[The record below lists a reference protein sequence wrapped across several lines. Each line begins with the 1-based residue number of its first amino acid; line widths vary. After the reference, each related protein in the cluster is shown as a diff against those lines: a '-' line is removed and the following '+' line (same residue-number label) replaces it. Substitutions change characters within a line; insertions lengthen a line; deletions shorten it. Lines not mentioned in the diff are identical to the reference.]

1 MKKEQTKSFLAIEFG
16 SSAIKLVQMKES
28 EKGFQLL
35 RIQSIAVPTNEPP
48 KNQDEF
54 FREAARKLLS
64 AEKLE
69 DQKLILSINSPH
81 TCFSQF
87 VLPKI
92 PKKELA
98 ETLKWKMKDEMTF
111 PPEEVVLDYR
121 LFEMSAGE
129 KAPRF
134 STLVTALP
142 REVVD
147 HFLKILPAA
156 EPASF
161 IPAFVPFSIL
171 SLPKSFPLSNH
182 ELIVVVD
189 IGHSITE
196 IAFYQDGKLSFLRK
210 ITFGGQILSQAMVQQ
225 LAIEGG
231 HQALSMEEAERA
243 KKEENL
249 FDSTSQNLVAG
260 KIEAH
265 KLYALIRPELENLSS
280 ELGRS
285 LDYYAQEHGTNAA
298 RIFLTGG
305 TSRLKGLAQ
314 FLEQKFEIPIRR
326 IELKRDIEIADGIQK
341 EDLDPYYR
349 LISLVLDRKDTHASP
364 LTELTKSVERI
375 SHSISYMKTAV
386 LVFIF
391 FLILAGGMSWR
402 YQQILRKTESL
413 RSQIANLKYGFG
425 ESKKIQELE
434 AQIKQGDI
442 LTSIILSQEPYWEE
456 VFRELAHAF
465 PDNVILT
472 DVSYEQNSL
481 VLVGNILQTG
491 TKASVPKLLQ
501 TMEGPIFHKVV
512 LINTEQKGDF
522 VTFSIRC
529 EVS

>member
-1 MKKEQTKSFLAIEFG
+1 MKKEQTKSFLAIEFA
-16 SSAIKLVQMKES
+16 SSAVKLVQMKEL

-35 RIQSIAVPTNEPP
+35 KAQSVSISANEPL
-48 KNQDEF
+48 KNQDDF
-54 FREAARKLLS
+54 WREAARKLLS
-64 AEKLE
+64 QEKLTE
-69 DQKLILSINSPH
+69 QNLILSINNPH

-98 ETLKWKMKDEMTF
+98 QTLKWKMKDEMPF
-111 PPEEVVLDYR
+111 PPEEAVLDYR

-134 STLVTALP
+134 STLVAALP
-142 REVVD
+142 RDVID
-147 HFLKILPAA
+147 RCLKLLPAA
-156 EPASF
+156 GTASF
-161 IPAFVPFSIL
+161 IPTFVPFSIL
-171 SLPKSFPLSNH
+171 SLPKALPLSNQ

-196 IAFYQDGKLSFLRK
+196 IAFYRNGKLSFLRK
-210 ITFGGQILSQAMVQQ
+210 ITFGGQTLSQLMMQPLVT
-225 LAIEGG
+225 EGG
-231 HQALSMEEAERA
+231 HQALGMEEAERA

-249 FDSTSQNLVAG
+249 FDITSQNLIAG
-260 KIEAH
+260 KIEIP
-265 KLYALIRPELENLSS
+265 KLYALIRPELEKLSS
-280 ELGRS
+280 ELERS

-298 RIFLTGG
+298 QIFLTGG

-314 FLEQKFEIPIRR
+314 FLEQKFEIPVKR
-326 IELKRDIEIADGIQK
+326 IELKRDLEIAGGIQQ

-349 LISLVLDRKDTHASP
+349 LISLVLDRKDIHASP
-364 LTELTKSVERI
+364 FTELTKSVERI
-375 SHSISYMKTAV
+375 SHSISYVKTAIF
-386 LVFIF
+386 VFIF
-391 FLILAGGMSWR
+391 FLILAGGMSLR
-402 YQQILRKTESL
+402 YQQILRKTDDL
-413 RSQIANLKYGFG
+413 RAQIANLKYGFG

-442 LTSIILSQEPYWEE
+442 LSSIILSQEPYWEE
-456 VFRELAHAF
+456 VFRELSHVF
-465 PDNVILT
+465 PNDVILT

-481 VLVGNILQTG
+481 VLTGNIL
-491 TKASVPKLLQ
+491 TKASVSKLLQ
-501 TMEGPIFHKVV
+501 AMEGPIFHKVA